1 MRKYIALFLAL
12 VCVLGLVGC
21 STDNSG
27 ALKTTEEST
36 HTISADLDVIF
47 TVDEHTTEQATCTI
61 ENMSEQEIVYDYSYG
76 IEVKQNGKWYAI
88 EHDEMIVQTVQL
100 SLNPGEKETFV
111 CNWKD
116 GYGALPKGTY
126 RIIKNASISEFE
138 FVWLSAEFS
147 VE

>member
-1 MRKYIALFLAL
+1 MRKYIALVLAL
-12 VCVLGLVGC
+12 VCVLGLVDY

-36 HTISADLDVIF
+36 HTISADSDVIF

-61 ENMSEQEIVYDYSYG
+61 ENKSEQEIVYDYSYG
-76 IEVKQNGKWYAI
+76 IEVKQNGKWYGI
-88 EHDEMIVQTVQL
+88 EHGKMMVQTIQIA
-100 SLNPGEKETFV
+100 LNPGEKETFV

-116 GYGALPKGTY
+116 GYGVLPKGTY
-126 RIIKNASISEFE
+126 RIVKNTTISESE
-138 FVWLSAEFS
+138 SVWLSAEFS